1 MDGRQRQGPMGEA
14 QRETPRESQGRQ
26 PSAADGPLPGPGR
39 TAQAAAGV
47 RGRPAVAAVVLAAGM
62 ATRMGGV
69 KQVLPVD
76 GEPMV
81 RRVVAAA
88 LMAGLSPVW
97 VVTGHGAAAVQA
109 ALAGMPPDVRFVYNP
124 DYAAGQAASLKA
136 GVRAAAGDAAALG
149 AGARGPDETAA
160 GPRLAAAAP
169 QGLAV
174 LLADQPFVQPATLRR
189 LVDLAFEPGALAAAA
204 AYGPGRPGPPCV
216 LRPPLWPAVLQL
228 TGDRGARA
236 VLLAAGGA
244 LRVLPV
250 SPEELGDIDGPG
262 DLELIR
268 RPRPR

>member
-1 MDGRQRQGPMGEA
+1 
-14 QRETPRESQGRQ
+14 
-26 PSAADGPLPGPGR
+26 
-39 TAQAAAGV
+39 
-47 RGRPAVAAVVLAAGM
+47 
-62 ATRMGGV
+62 
-69 KQVLPVD
+69 
-76 GEPMV
+76 
-81 RRVVAAA
+81 
-88 LMAGLSPVW
+88 
-97 VVTGHGAAAVQA
+97 
-109 ALAGMPPDVRFVYNP
+109 RFVYNP
-124 DYAAGQAASLKA
+124 DYAGGQAASLKA